1 MKKNLKVNLI
11 WFGLII
17 GLFLIL
23 KGLEL
28 SGIMNLYYIQILMG
42 IGISILMGLGTNL
55 VLGFSGQFTL
65 GQAGFMA
72 IGAYSSAIITGM
84 MPTYDGFYLSMVVG
98 VIIAAIVALIFG
110 LPTLRLKGDYL
121 AIATLGMAEIIRIII
136 VNGGELTNGA
146 AGLTGILPYTSWPV
160 IYFFVVIITILVLN
174 FLRSATGRQ
183 AITLREEDELIEV
196 KVTDDNKEIILVT
209 KQGQCIKFKETDVRT
224 TGRTSMGVRGM
235 NLSYDDEVVGMQLDT
250 QGEQLLLVSEYGLGK
265 RTNIE
270 EFGVQHRGGKG
281 VKCYKITEKTGNVV
295 GAKAVHDDQEIMLIT
310 NEGIVIR
317 IQVSDISILG
327 RITSGVKLMNLD
339 PSQDVVVASIAKVR
353 KEENDKPEEEAEE
366 DAGENADENN

>member
-72 IGAYSSAIITGM
+72 IGAYSSAIITCM

-98 VIIAAIVALIFG
+98 VIIAAVVALIFG
-110 LPTLRLKGDYL
+110 IPTLRLKGDYL

-183 AITLREEDELIEV
+183 AITIREDEIAAE
-196 KVTDDNKEIILVT
+196 
-209 KQGQCIKFKETDVRT
+209 
-224 TGRTSMGVRGM
+224 SMGVNVTKLKVIIFVIGAM
-235 NLSYDDEVVGMQLDT
+235 ISAIAGSLYVSYIGTVVPKDFAIMKSIDYLIIAVLG
-250 QGEQLLLVSEYGLGK
+250 GLGSITGTIIAAVVLGIINMFLQNVSNL
-265 RTNIE
+265 RMIIYALALILVML
-270 EFGVQHRGGKG
+270 FRPGGLLGTKELYLS
-281 VKCYKITEKTGNVV
+281 KFFNKSK
-295 GAKAVHDDQEIMLIT
+295 
-310 NEGIVIR
+310 EG
-317 IQVSDISILG
+317 
-327 RITSGVKLMNLD
+327 K
-339 PSQDVVVASIAKVR
+339 
-353 KEENDKPEEEAEE
+353 
-366 DAGENADENN
+366 

>member
-98 VIIAAIVALIFG
+98 VIIAA
-110 LPTLRLKGDYL
+110 
-121 AIATLGMAEIIRIII
+121 LGMAEIIRIII

-183 AITLREEDELIEV
+183 AITLREDEIAAE
-196 KVTDDNKEIILVT
+196 
-209 KQGQCIKFKETDVRT
+209 
-224 TGRTSMGVRGM
+224 SMGVNVTKMKVLIFVIGAM
-235 NLSYDDEVVGMQLDT
+235 ISAIAGSLYVSYIGTVVPKDFTIMKSIDYLIIAVLG
-250 QGEQLLLVSEYGLGK
+250 GLGSITGTIIAAVVLGIINMFLQNVSNL
-265 RTNIE
+265 RMIIYALALILVML
-270 EFGVQHRGGKG
+270 FRPGGLLGTKELYLS
-281 VKCYKITEKTGNVV
+281 KFFNKSK
-295 GAKAVHDDQEIMLIT
+295 
-310 NEGIVIR
+310 EG
-317 IQVSDISILG
+317 
-327 RITSGVKLMNLD
+327 K
-339 PSQDVVVASIAKVR
+339 
-353 KEENDKPEEEAEE
+353 
-366 DAGENADENN
+366 

>member
-183 AITLREEDELIEV
+183 AITLREDEIAAE
-196 KVTDDNKEIILVT
+196 
-209 KQGQCIKFKETDVRT
+209 
-224 TGRTSMGVRGM
+224 SMGVNVTKMKVLIFDYLIIAVLG
-235 NLSYDDEVVGMQLDT
+235 
-250 QGEQLLLVSEYGLGK
+250 GLGSITGTIIAAVVLGIINMFLQNVSNL
-265 RTNIE
+265 RMIIYALALILVML
-270 EFGVQHRGGKG
+270 FRPGGLLGTKELYLS
-281 VKCYKITEKTGNVV
+281 KFFNKSK
-295 GAKAVHDDQEIMLIT
+295 
-310 NEGIVIR
+310 EG
-317 IQVSDISILG
+317 
-327 RITSGVKLMNLD
+327 K
-339 PSQDVVVASIAKVR
+339 
-353 KEENDKPEEEAEE
+353 
-366 DAGENADENN
+366 